1 MFAWAS
7 MTVKKYFA
15 QIGGVVMMGLNV
27 RFVTVDGEKRKIV
40 SMKMI

>member
-15 QIGGVVMMGLNV
+15 QKGGEVMMGLNV
-27 RFVTVDGEKRKIV
+27 RFVIVDVEKRRIVLMKI
-40 SMKMI
+40 I